1 MVVSSVVV
9 SSVVVSSVVV
19 SSVVVSSVVVGWG
32 SVVLVAA
39 AGSLSSGRRMRNKT
53 IARTTAPSATAR
65 TSHMLRGFPVSPV
78 GGSEE
83 GV

>member
-65 TSHMLRGFPVSPV
+65 TSHMLRGFPGSPV